1 VVHAD
6 FYNRHLQRLGR
17 IPILGGSAV
26 IRNNAVSTGVL
37 DVNGNS
43 PLWRRFETDPRYQ
56 LEGGHVAVYDGKTQ
70 IIAGKL
76 KQYQETNSSGL
87 KDIELHFECHLSYV
101 HGMITVPSP
110 DRALTSQTARAYYR
124 ETGPAETVIKDA
136 VRLHVSQNAPR
147 AENRNPIIVELSE
160 GRGETVT
167 INSRFQNLLEEL
179 QDVSKNSGVVFFS
192 YLDHETSEIRFGVRE
207 PNDYTRSIRLRE
219 DNGSLGDISYS
230 LEAPTASR
238 VLVAGQGEGTDR
250 MLRLVESDQTDWEVK
265 TLIFQDRRDTEEADE
280 LIKAGEDTL
289 ADHVEKQSI
298 TIDTETLAGLK
309 YGRDFIKGDLIT
321 VQLNSAD
328 RNSKTN
334 ISDTL
339 QRVELN
345 WNENGTTYKVSV
357 GPVMEEPDG
366 DKARELIKQLRAELR
381 RTQNN

>member
-1 VVHAD
+1 MIHAD
-6 FYNRHLQRLGR
+6 FYNRDLQRLGR

-43 PLWRRFETDPRYQ
+43 PLWRRFETDPRYR
-56 LEGGHVAVYDGKTQ
+56 LEGGHVAVYDGKDQ
-70 IIAGKL
+70 LIAGKL
-76 KQYQETNSSGL
+76 KQYVEPNTSGL

-101 HGMITVPSP
+101 HGMITLPSP
-110 DRALTSQTARAYYR
+110 NRAPESQTVRPYYR

-147 AENRNPIIVELSE
+147 AENRNPIIVDLPE
-160 GRGETVT
+160 GRGKRVT

-179 QDVSKNSGVVFFS
+179 QAVSKNSGVVFFS
-192 YLDHETSEIRFGVRE
+192 YLDHETSQIRFGVRK
-207 PNDYTRSIRLRE
+207 PNDYRRSIRLRE
-219 DNGSLGDISYS
+219 ANGSVEQYSYS

-238 VLVAGQGEGTDR
+238 VLVAGQGEGTGR

-265 TLIFQDRRDTEEADE
+265 TLLFQDRRDTEEAKE

-298 TIDTETLAGLK
+298 TIDTSMMGNLK
-309 YGRDFIKGDLIT
+309 YGRDFTRGDLIT
-321 VQLNSAD
+321 VQLTD
-328 RNSKTN
+328 KTN
-334 ISDTL
+334 IQDTL

-345 WNENGTTYKVSV
+345 WDKGGTTYKVSV
-357 GPVMEEPDG
+357 GPVMEEPDANDG
-366 DKARELIKQLRAELR
+366 KVRELIKELRAELR

>member
-1 VVHAD
+1 MVHAD
-6 FYNRHLQRLGR
+6 FYNKDLQRLGR
-17 IPILGGSAV
+17 IPILGGSAA

-43 PLWRRFETDPRYQ
+43 PLWRRYETDPRYQ

-70 IIAGKL
+70 LIAGKL
-76 KQYQETNSSGL
+76 KQYVENNSAGT

-110 DRALTSQTARAYYR
+110 DRALTSQTVRPYYR

-136 VRLHVSQNAPR
+136 VRRHVGQDARS
-147 AENRNPIIVELSE
+147 ENREPIVVDLSS
-160 GRGETVT
+160 GRGQNVT

-179 QDVSKNSGVVFFS
+179 QDVAKNSGVVFFS
-192 YLDHETSEIRFGVRE
+192 YLDSETSEIRFGVRE

-219 DNGSLGDISYS
+219 DNGSLGNISYS

-265 TLIFQDRRDTEEADE
+265 TLLFQDRRDTEEADE
-280 LIKAGEDTL
+280 LIEAGEDTL

-309 YGRDFIKGDLIT
+309 YGHDFRVGDLIT

-328 RNSKTN
+328 RNAKTN
-334 ISDTL
+334 IMDTL

-345 WNENGTTYKVSV
+345 WNESGTTYKVSV

>member
-1 VVHAD
+1 
-6 FYNRHLQRLGR
+6 
-17 IPILGGSAV
+17 
-26 IRNNAVSTGVL
+26 
-37 DVNGNS
+37 
-43 PLWRRFETDPRYQ
+43 
-56 LEGGHVAVYDGKTQ
+56 
-70 IIAGKL
+70 
-76 KQYQETNSSGL
+76 
-87 KDIELHFECHLSYV
+87 
-101 HGMITVPSP
+101 MITVPSP

-124 ETGPAETVIKDA
+124 ETGAAETVIKDA
-136 VRLHVSQNAPR
+136 VRLHVGQDARS
-147 AENRNPIIVELSE
+147 ENRTPIIVDLSE

-179 QDVSKNSGVVFFS
+179 QAVSKNSGVVFFS
-192 YLDHETSEIRFGVRE
+192 YLDHETSQIRFGVRE
-207 PNDYTRSIRLRE
+207 PRDLTRSIRLRE
-219 DNGSLGDISYS
+219 ANGSVEQYSYS

-238 VLVAGQGEGTDR
+238 VLVAGQGEGTAR

-280 LIKAGEDTL
+280 LVKAGEDTL

-298 TIDTETLAGLK
+298 TVDTSTMGKLK
-309 YGRDFIKGDLIT
+309 YARDFIKGDLIT
-321 VQLNSAD
+321 VQLTD
-328 RNSKTN
+328 KTN

-345 WNENGTTYKVSV
+345 WDENGTTYKVSV

>member
-1 VVHAD
+1 MVHAD
-6 FYNRHLQRLGR
+6 FYNRDLQRLGR
-17 IPILGGSAV
+17 VPILGGSAV

-70 IIAGKL
+70 VMAGKL
-76 KQYQETNSSGL
+76 KSYNETNSSGV
-87 KDIELHFECHLSYV
+87 KDVELHFECHLSYV
-101 HGMITVPSP
+101 HGMVTVPSP
-110 DRALTSQTARAYYR
+110 NRALTSQTARAYYR
-124 ETGPAETVIKDA
+124 ESGPAETVIKDA
-136 VRLHVSQNAPR
+136 VRTHVGQDAR
-147 AENRNPIIVELSE
+147 AENRNPIIVDLSE
-160 GRGETVT
+160 GRGKNVT

-179 QDVSKNSGVVFFS
+179 QDVAKNSGVVFFS

-219 DNGSLGDISYS
+219 DNGSLGNISYS

-265 TLIFQDRRDTEEADE
+265 TLLFQDRRDTEEADE
-280 LIKAGEDTL
+280 LIEAGEDTL
-289 ADHVEKQSI
+289 ADHVAKQSV

-309 YGRDFIKGDLIT
+309 YGRDFRVGDLIT
-321 VQLNSAD
+321 VQLNSED
-328 RNSKTN
+328 RNAKTN

-345 WNENGTTYKVSV
+345 WDKDGTTYKVSV